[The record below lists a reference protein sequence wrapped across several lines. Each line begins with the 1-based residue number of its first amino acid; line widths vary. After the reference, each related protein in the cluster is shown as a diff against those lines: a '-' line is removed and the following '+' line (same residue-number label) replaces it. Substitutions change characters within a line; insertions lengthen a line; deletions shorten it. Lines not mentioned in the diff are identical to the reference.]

1 MHRIHTSK
9 RKKMFR
15 YLSLAVL
22 IIVLS
27 YDLTEAYSA
36 LEDERIINAYKYQQL
51 MLERQPDLNHAKIA
65 RTLVNHANWA
75 AVGTISTNRLVT
87 GYPMV
92 NVISIDDNDSKGVS
106 TGKIHFMLTDL
117 DFTGPDW
124 RYNNKATFLFSN
136 DQHLDCE
143 NHKQDPMEPT
153 CARVIISGQVKQ
165 MGKSDQNYDDALV
178 AFVQRHPAAKNW
190 IKAHTFYLCELD
202 IKNIFVLD
210 YYGGPHNVTAD
221 DYYNIM
227 L

>member
-1 MHRIHTSK
+1 
-9 RKKMFR
+9 MFK
-15 YLSLAVL
+15 YLSLAIL
-22 IIVLS
+22 IIVLN
-27 YDLTEAYSA
+27 YDLTEAYSS

-75 AVGTISTNRLVT
+75 AVGTISTNRLVA

-136 DQHLDCE
+136 DQNLDCE
-143 NHKQDPMEPT
+143 NHKEDPMEPT

-165 MGKSDQNYDDALV
+165 LTPFTYA
-178 AFVQRHPAAKNW
+178 NW
-190 IKAHTFYLCELD
+190 ISK
-202 IKNIFVLD
+202 IFLFWIITV
-210 YYGGPHNVTAD
+210 GPITLLPM
-221 DYYNIM
+221 IIIT
-227 L
+227 

>member
-1 MHRIHTSK
+1 MLK
-9 RKKMFR
+9 YF
-15 YLSLAVL
+15 SLTIL

-27 YDLTEAYSA
+27 YDLIEAYSA
-36 LEDERIINAYKYQQL
+36 LEDERIILAYKYQQL
-51 MLERQPDLNHAKIA
+51 MLETQPDLNHAKIA
-65 RTLVNHANWA
+65 RTLVNRANWA
-75 AVGTISTNRLVT
+75 AVGTISTNRLVAS
-87 GYPMV
+87 YPMV

-124 RYNNKATFLFSN
+124 RYNNKMSKS
-136 DQHLDCE
+136 E
-143 NHKQDPMEPT
+143 N
-153 CARVIISGQVKQ
+153 
-165 MGKSDQNYDDALV
+165 NYDDALV

-190 IKAHTFYLCELD
+190 INAHTFYLCELD

-210 YYGGPHNVTAD
+210 YYGGPHNVTSD